1 MRALSV
7 LLSLGQGSSSR
18 HSSGRIF
25 SSQRKRT
32 SRVETFPIFFASSK
46 QTPIHFL
53 YNTMFGCGNDYRNE
67 AKSTHFDHA
76 GSVDDGNGIETALYG
91 FVFISKRVI
100 VILERSIYAFLKSA
114 RSAQRYI
121 LRKLRLK
128 P

>member
-1 MRALSV
+1 
-7 LLSLGQGSSSR
+7 
-18 HSSGRIF
+18 
-25 SSQRKRT
+25 
-32 SRVETFPIFFASSK
+32 
-46 QTPIHFL
+46 
-53 YNTMFGCGNDYRNE
+53 MFGFGNDYGNE